1 MFGTDNCEKTQVA
14 SMIPTLNGPLKGQME
29 NPGGPFS
36 RTFVTDVPA
45 DLHTERAALF
55 RKTIPQFPD
64 EAVYIY
70 SFLEQRFVYASGWEN
85 VLGFKDDEMNMLLF
99 ISLTTPRFAPFVN
112 DLNDKALRF
121 ILQGHP
127 DIEQYSF
134 TIELKKYH
142 KNGHEVPAMMR
153 VGVFE
158 SVDNR
163 PISIIG
169 RLQVAPHLQFGEVM
183 RYAAYG
189 PEKGAF
195 EEDLSKD
202 LFAYPAISPKER
214 EALILVASGMAFKE
228 IADQLSISQSAVEKR
243 ILPLYKRFGVKSLPH
258 LISYA
263 HKNNLL

>member
-1 MFGTDNCEKTQVA
+1 MTTTLSNPA
-14 SMIPTLNGPLKGQME
+14 SGQAE
-29 NPGGPFS
+29 NTGGPFS
-36 RTFVTDVPA
+36 RAFVTDVPA
-45 DLHTERAALF
+45 DLQTERAALF
-55 RKTIPQFPD
+55 RKTIPQFAD

-70 SFLEQRFVYASGWEN
+70 SFLEQRLIYASGWQN
-85 VLGFKDDEMNMLLF
+85 VLGFEDDEMNMLLF
-99 ISLTTPRFAPFVN
+99 ISLTTPQFAPFVN

-121 ILQGHP
+121 IMQGHP

-134 TIELKKYH
+134 TIELKKFH
-142 KNGHEVPAMMR
+142 KKGHEVPAITR
-153 VGVFE
+153 VGVFD
-158 SVDNR
+158 SVDDR
-163 PISIIG
+163 PVSIIG

-189 PEKGAF
+189 PEKNVF
-195 EEDLSKD
+195 EEELSKD

-214 EALILVASGMAFKE
+214 EALRLVASGMAFKE

>member
-1 MFGTDNCEKTQVA
+1 MLSNHRSPQ
-14 SMIPTLNGPLKGQME
+14 PGQTE
-29 NPGGPFS
+29 NNSGPFS
-36 RTFVTDVPA
+36 KAFVTDIPA
-45 DLHTERAALF
+45 DLTTERAALF
-55 RKTIPQFPD
+55 RKTISRFPD

-70 SFLEQRFVYASGWEN
+70 SFLEQRFIYANGWQN
-85 VLGFKDDEMNMLLF
+85 VLGFRDEEMNMLLF

-127 DIEQYSF
+127 EIEQYSF

-142 KNGHEVPAMMR
+142 KDGHEVPAITR

-163 PISIIG
+163 PVSIIG

-189 PEKGAF
+189 PDKNVF
-195 EEDLSKD
+195 EEELSKE

-214 EALILVASGMAFKE
+214 EALMLVASGMAFKE
-228 IADQLSISQSAVEKR
+228 IADRLGISQSAVEKR

-263 HKNNLL
+263 HANSLL

>member
-1 MFGTDNCEKTQVA
+1 MTT
-14 SMIPTLNGPLKGQME
+14 TLNSPNAGQAD
-29 NPGGPFS
+29 NTGGPFS
-36 RTFVTDVPA
+36 RAFVTDMPA
-45 DLHTERAALF
+45 DLTTERAALF
-55 RKTIPQFPD
+55 RKTIPQFAD

-70 SFLEQRFVYASGWEN
+70 SFVEQRLIYASGWEN
-85 VLGFKDDEMNMLLF
+85 VLGYRDEEMNMLLF
-99 ISLTTPRFAPFVN
+99 ISLTTPGFAPFVN

-127 DIEQYSF
+127 EIEQYSF

-142 KNGHEVPAMMR
+142 KNGQEVPAITR

-158 SVDNR
+158 SIDNR
-163 PISIIG
+163 PLSIIG
-169 RLQVAPHLQFGEVM
+169 RLLVAPHLQFGEVM

-189 PEKGAF
+189 PDKNIF
-195 EEDLSKD
+195 EEELSKD